1 MMFWRRR
8 LMPVE
13 TGFVQRLFGTAL
25 DELLPG
31 MRLHVRRLGDTRRA
45 LSLGGGRIYLP
56 RSFFE
61 HADPHRPLRLAH
73 PVVAG
78 VFAHELLSTSIY

>member
-1 MMFWRRR
+1 MMFWRRS

-61 HADPHRPLRLAH
+61 HRTRIGRCGLPTCGGRRLRP
-73 PVVAG
+73 
-78 VFAHELLSTSIY
+78 